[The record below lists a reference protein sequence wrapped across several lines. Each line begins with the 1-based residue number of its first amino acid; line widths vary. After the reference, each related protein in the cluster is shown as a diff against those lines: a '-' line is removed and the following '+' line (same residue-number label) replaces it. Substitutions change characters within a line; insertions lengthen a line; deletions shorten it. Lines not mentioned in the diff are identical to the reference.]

1 MISSSF
7 PIVAYLYW
15 LVLLIVTSGSLVLAL
30 LAFRRQ
36 KLQFAAISAGAL
48 AAALMIAALPS
59 PGGATVSG
67 VLLGMLALGLAVVGG
82 GPAALLALRLATNNS
97 VPPGQHGGI
106 LVENGDAPS
115 SPAPTPTP
123 TDAPAATGT
132 AGAVGDPGAPG
143 ASGASGAPG
152 ASGAF
157 VHEVLRGGLM
167 IGILERLAVAGAILA
182 GFPEAIAVV
191 VAIKGVGRFTEL
203 ATAEA
208 RERFIIGTL
217 ASLIWACACAA
228 LVQIALT

>member
-143 ASGASGAPG
+143 ASGASGA
-152 ASGAF
+152 F

>member
-1 MISSSF
+1 MTSSPF

-15 LVLLIVTSGSLVLAL
+15 MLLLVTTSGSLVFAV

-36 KLQFAAISAGAL
+36 NPQFAAISAGGL
-48 AAALMIAALPS
+48 AAALMVAALPS
-59 PGGATVSG
+59 PGGATVAG

-82 GPAALLALRLATNNS
+82 GPAALLALRLATHNS
-97 VPPGQHGGI
+97 VPQGQHGGI
-106 LVENGDAPS
+106 LVEKGGAPDTPE
-115 SPAPTPTP
+115 PAPT
-123 TDAPAATGT
+123 DVAAA
-132 AGAVGDPGAPG
+132 AGMNGAGIPGAPG
-143 ASGASGAPG
+143 VPG
-152 ASGAF
+152 AY

-167 IGILERLAVAGAILA
+167 IGILERLAVTGAILA

-228 LVQIALT
+228 LVQIALR

>member
-15 LVLLIVTSGSLVLAL
+15 MFLLVVTSGSLIFAI

-48 AAALMIAALPS
+48 AAAIMVAALPS

-82 GPAALLALRLATNNS
+82 GPAALLALRLATHNS
-97 VPPGQHGGI
+97 VPQGEHGGI
-106 LVENGDAPS
+106 LVENGGVPVTVPPVDA
-115 SPAPTPTP
+115 
-123 TDAPAATGT
+123 AAAAAGE
-132 AGAVGDPGAPG
+132 AGAASTPGAAG
-143 ASGASGAPG
+143 AR
-152 ASGAF
+152 

>member
-82 GPAALLALRLATNNS
+82 GPAELLALRLATNNS

-132 AGAVGDPGAPG
+132 AGAVGDP
-143 ASGASGAPG
+143 GAPG

>member
-1 MISSSF
+1 MNFSSF
-7 PIVAYLYW
+7 QIVAYLYW
-15 LVLLIVTSGSLVLAL
+15 MLLLVVTSGSLVFAV
-30 LAFRRQ
+30 LAFQRQ
-36 KLQFAAISAGAL
+36 KLQFAAISGGAL

-67 VLLGMLALGLAVVGG
+67 VLLGMVALGLAVVGG

-97 VPPGQHGGI
+97 VPQGQHGGI
-106 LVENGDAPS
+106 LVENGGAAVAA
-115 SPAPTPTP
+115 SPEPT
-123 TDAPAATGT
+123 APAT
-132 AGAVGDPGAPG
+132 PGAR
-143 ASGASGAPG
+143 
-152 ASGAF
+152 